1 MRLMILSRA
10 SKRRMTSALAKITRE
25 ILSEYATH
33 MGTGH
38 CRLVPLSVWEALVS
52 QLCAVEGEK
61 GGQAARPEGLTLLKD
76 VQAAMPEG
84 LAPLCQ
90 WRAELVEPLFG
101 NPICVADIKGR
112 ARELAALREND
123 AATPATTP
131 FLIADV
137 RRFGCELSPACR
149 LGARLA
155 VDADPGFPGF
165 VVVGIAKHAH
175 PQIAEVVETAAVDAD
190 SVQAAPGSDEAREA
204 RRTSRHRAN
213 DAAAVIAAYLRAHP
227 KVVQLRYPGLKD
239 TEQFKIASTQLI
251 GGFGPIIDVQTQD
264 QPGIWRRLE
273 ANDTDPKQQ
282 ILKLAL

>member
-10 SKRRMTSALAKITRE
+10 SKRRMTSALAKKTRE

-52 QLCAVEGEK
+52 QLCVVEGEK
-61 GGQAARPEGLTLLKD
+61 GGQAARPESF
-76 VQAAMPEG
+76 
-84 LAPLCQ
+84 APLCQ

-123 AATPATTP
+123 ATTPATTP